1 MTETSVRAF
10 LRRVW
15 PYVRPYRHRF
25 LGGLAYLAILAGL
38 ELTLPLWTKLAID
51 RYFVPGR
58 WSAGVWLLGVYA
70 LTLGLIGLLQY
81 LQGYF
86 IDVTAY
92 QAMRDLRCHT
102 FRHLLSLPIPFFHRQ
117 PTGKLV
123 TRVTHD
129 VDALQEILG
138 QGILSII
145 ADLGTSLAIFGF
157 LWWISPLLALAV
169 TATALMVVGVSFLF
183 QRYAQ
188 RAQEEIRTWLA
199 RLNGFLQEHLGGI
212 PTLQV
217 HRAELQA
224 FRELQ
229 ALNQGYTQAY
239 VSAVFHYAW
248 YYPVIRA
255 LEVLTSVLVL
265 VLGGWLFYEG
275 RLTLGTL
282 VAFFQYV
289 QRFFEPLA
297 DLSDKYNAF
306 LQAFV
311 AEARIREIHQTPPD
325 SAYQGQPLHVTGP
338 APIVFRHVAF
348 RYTPDG
354 PWVLKDVN
362 LIVRPGE
369 RIAIVGP
376 TGAGKTTL
384 AALLLR
390 LYDPTLGSIDFG
402 SQPIREVTA
411 RDLRR
416 AVRLVFQEPFL
427 FSDTV
432 LQNILLYRDGK
443 ARAELERWLQ
453 QLSSNGLVRSLY
465 QKLTEALHE
474 RGSNLAQ
481 SERQAI
487 AVLRGIV
494 TDPAVLILDEALSAL
509 DPQTEH
515 DLYELIHSVTRG
527 RTVLLIAHRL
537 YTLPPVDRVVVL
549 WDGRIVEEGPPH
561 ELLRRDSVFA
571 SLLRVQTLEGY
582 GPSGRSTSP
591 EDSSGTSEE
600 ADR

>member
-1 MTETSVRAF
+1 MRTTAGMSVRAF

-15 PYVRPYRHRF
+15 PYVRPYRYRF
-25 LGGLAYLAILAGL
+25 LGGLVYLGLLAGL

-92 QAMRDLRCHT
+92 RAMRDLRCHT
-102 FRHLLSLPIPFFHRQ
+102 FRHLLTLPIAFFQRQ

-123 TRVTHD
+123 TRVTND

-145 ADLGTSLAIFGF
+145 ADVGTSVAIFGL
-157 LWWISPLLALAV
+157 LWWISPVLALSV

-188 RAQEEIRTWLA
+188 RAQEDIRTWLA
-199 RLNGFLQEHLGGI
+199 RLNGFLQEHIGGI
-212 PTLQV
+212 STLQV
-217 HRAELQA
+217 HRAEAQA

-229 ALNQGYTQAY
+229 TLNQGYTQAY

-311 AEARIREIHQTPPD
+311 AEARIQEIHQTLSDP
-325 SAYQGQPLHVTGP
+325 AYRGQPLNVTGP
-338 APIVFRHVAF
+338 APIAFRHVTF

-362 LIVRPGE
+362 LVIRPGE
-369 RIAIVGP
+369 RVALVGP

-390 LYDPTLGSIDFG
+390 LYDPTLGSIEFG
-402 SQPIREVTA
+402 HQSIQEVDA

-416 AVRLVFQEPFL
+416 AIRMIFQEPFL
-427 FSDTV
+427 FSDTA
-432 LQNILLYRDGK
+432 LQNILLYRDGT
-443 ARAELERWLQ
+443 ARAELERWFQRLRH
-453 QLSSNGLVRSLY
+453 NALVRGLH
-465 QKLTEALHE
+465 QKLHETLHE

-487 AVLRGIV
+487 AVLRGIA
-494 TDPAVLILDEALSAL
+494 TDPRVLILDEALSAL
-509 DPQTEH
+509 DPQTER
-515 DLYELIHSVTRG
+515 DLYELIESVTRG

-537 YTLPPVDRVVVL
+537 YTLPAVDRVIVL
-549 WDGRIVEEGPPH
+549 WDGQIVEEGPPQ

-571 SLLRVQTLEGY
+571 SLLRVQALEAY
-582 GPSGRSTSP
+582 GSGRPAAP
-591 EDSSGTSEE
+591 EDPPAASED
-600 ADR
+600 A

>member
-1 MTETSVRAF
+1 MKTTPGTSVRAF

-15 PYVRPYRHRF
+15 PYVRPYRRRF
-25 LGGLAYLAILAGL
+25 FGGLVSMGLLAGL
-38 ELTLPLWTKLAID
+38 ELTLPIWTKLAID
-51 RYFVPGR
+51 RYFIPGR
-58 WSAGVWLLGVYA
+58 WSAGLWLLGVYG

-102 FRHLLSLPIPFFHRQ
+102 FRRLLTLPIAFFQRQ

-138 QGILSII
+138 QGILSVL
-145 ADLGTSLAIFGF
+145 ADVGTSVAIFGL
-157 LWWISPLLALAV
+157 LWWISPVLALAV
-169 TATALMVVGVSFLF
+169 TATALMVVAVSFLF
-183 QRYAQ
+183 QGYAQ
-188 RAQEEIRTWLA
+188 RAQEDIRTWLA
-199 RLNGFLQEHLGGI
+199 RLNGFLQEHIGGI

-217 HRAELQA
+217 HRAEAQA

-229 ALNQGYTQAY
+229 TLNQGYMQAY

-248 YYPVIRA
+248 YYPAVRA

-265 VLGGWLFYEG
+265 GIGGWLLYEG

-311 AEARIREIHQTPPD
+311 AEARVQEVHQTPPD
-325 SAYQGQPLHVTGP
+325 PAYRGQPLHVTGP
-338 APIVFRHVAF
+338 APIAFRHVTF
-348 RYTPDG
+348 RYAPDG

-362 LIVRPGE
+362 LVLRPGE
-369 RIAIVGP
+369 RVAIVGP

-402 SQPIREVTA
+402 PQPIQEVDA

-416 AVRLVFQEPFL
+416 AVRMVFQEPFL

-432 LQNILLYRDGK
+432 LQNILLYHDGT
-443 ARAELERWLQ
+443 ARAGLDRWFERLRH
-453 QLSSNGLVRSLY
+453 NVLVRNLS
-465 QKLTEALHE
+465 QKLHETLHE

-487 AVLRGIV
+487 AVLRGIA
-494 TDPAVLILDEALSAL
+494 TDPQVLILDEALSAL
-509 DPQTEH
+509 DPQTERE
-515 DLYELIHSVTRG
+515 LYELIQSVTQG

-582 GPSGRSTSP
+582 GPDPPDAP
-591 EDSSGTSEE
+591 EDAE
-600 ADR
+600 R

>member
-1 MTETSVRAF
+1 MSVRAF
-10 LRRVW
+10 FRRVG
-15 PYVRPYRHRF
+15 PYVRPYRYQF
-25 LGGLAYLAILAGL
+25 LGGFVYLSLLAAL
-38 ELTLPLWTKLAID
+38 ELTLPIWTKLAID
-51 RYFVPGR
+51 HYFVPGR
-58 WSAGVWLLGVYA
+58 WSAGLWLLGVYA

-81 LQGYF
+81 FQGYF

-102 FRHLLSLPIPFFHRQ
+102 FRHLLTLPIAFFQRQ

-145 ADLGTSLAIFGF
+145 ADIGTSIAIFGL
-157 LWWISPLLALAV
+157 LWWISPLLALSV
-169 TATALMVVGVSFLF
+169 TATALMVVGASFLF

-188 RAQEEIRTWLA
+188 RAQEDIRTWLA
-199 RLNGFLQEHLGGI
+199 RLNGFLQEHIGGI
-212 PTLQV
+212 PVLQV
-217 HRAELQA
+217 HRAEAQA

-229 ALNQGYTQAY
+229 DLNQGYTQAY

-255 LEVLTSVLVL
+255 LEVLTSVSVL

-297 DLSDKYNAF
+297 DLSDKYNTF

-311 AEARIREIHQTPPD
+311 AEARIQEIHQTPPD
-325 SAYQGQPLHVTGP
+325 PTYQGQPLHVAGP
-338 APIVFRHVAF
+338 APIAFRHVAF
-348 RYTPDG
+348 RYTPDS

-362 LIVRPGE
+362 LIIRPGE
-369 RIAIVGP
+369 RVAIVGP

-402 SQPIREVTA
+402 HQPIREVDA

-416 AVRLVFQEPFL
+416 TVRMIFQEPFL
-427 FSDTV
+427 FSETV
-432 LQNILLYRDGK
+432 LQNILLYSDGT
-443 ARAELERWLQ
+443 ARAELERWFQRLRD
-453 QLSSNGLVRSLY
+453 NTLVQNLY
-465 QKLTEALHE
+465 TKLHETLHE
-474 RGSNLAQ
+474 RGNDLAH

-487 AVLRGIV
+487 AVLRGIA
-494 TDPAVLILDEALSAL
+494 TAPQVLILDEALSAL
-509 DPQTEH
+509 DPQTERDLH
-515 DLYELIHSVTRG
+515 DLIESVTQG

-537 YTLPPVDRVVVL
+537 YTLPNVDRVIVL
-549 WDGRIVEEGPPH
+549 WDGQIVEEGPLQ
-561 ELLRRDSVFA
+561 ELLQRDSVFA
-571 SLLRVQTLEGY
+571 SLLRVQTLEAY
-582 GPSGRSTSP
+582 DSGRAAIS
-591 EDSSGTSEE
+591 EDPPAASGD
-600 ADR
+600 AG

>member
-1 MTETSVRAF
+1 MRTTAGMSVRAF

-25 LGGLAYLAILAGL
+25 LSGLVYLGLLAGL
-38 ELTLPLWTKLAID
+38 ELTLPIWTKLAID

-58 WSAGVWLLGVYA
+58 WLAGVWLLGVYA

-102 FRHLLSLPIPFFHRQ
+102 FRRLLTLPIAFFQRQ

-123 TRVTHD
+123 TRVTND

-145 ADLGTSLAIFGF
+145 ADVGTSVAIFGL
-157 LWWISPLLALAV
+157 LWWISPVLALSV

-188 RAQEEIRTWLA
+188 RAQEDIRTWLA
-199 RLNGFLQEHLGGI
+199 RLNGFLQEHIGGI

-217 HRAELQA
+217 HRAEVQA

-229 ALNQGYTQAY
+229 ALNQGYMQAY

-248 YYPVIRA
+248 YYPAIRA

-311 AEARIREIHQTPPD
+311 AEARIQEIHQTPPD
-325 SAYQGQPLHVTGP
+325 PAYQGQPLHVTGP
-338 APIVFRHVAF
+338 APIAFRHVTF

-369 RIAIVGP
+369 RVAIVGP

-402 SQPIREVTA
+402 RQPIQEVDA

-416 AVRLVFQEPFL
+416 TVRMIFQEPFL
-427 FSDTV
+427 FSETI
-432 LQNILLYRDGK
+432 LQNILLYHDGT
-443 ARAELERWLQ
+443 ARTELERWFRRLQ
-453 QLSSNGLVRSLY
+453 HNALVRGLY
-465 QKLTEALHE
+465 QKLHETLHE

-487 AVLRGIV
+487 AVLRGIA
-494 TDPAVLILDEALSAL
+494 TDPQVLILDEALSAL
-509 DPQTEH
+509 DPQTER
-515 DLYELIHSVTRG
+515 DLYELIESVTRG

-561 ELLRRDSVFA
+561 ELLRRDSLFA
-571 SLLRVQTLEGY
+571 NLLRVQTLEAY
-582 GPSGRSTSP
+582 GPGRSAAP
-591 EDSSGTSEE
+591 EDPPASSDD
-600 ADR
+600 A